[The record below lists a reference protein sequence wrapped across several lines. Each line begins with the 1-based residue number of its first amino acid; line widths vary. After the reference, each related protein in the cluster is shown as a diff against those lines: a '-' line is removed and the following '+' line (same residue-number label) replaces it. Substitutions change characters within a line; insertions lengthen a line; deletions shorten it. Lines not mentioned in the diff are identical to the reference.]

1 MMAPTAPL
9 CVPFLP
15 NILKCQ
21 HLSLSI
27 TPASF
32 FHPQIF
38 LNYLGNYVPNMWNYE
53 HGCILC
59 DKDILDLSQLNVSP
73 LNGLILISFAL
84 RPPDARLQCFFF
96 FKPASPW
103 ALERMKHC
111 SDLPLG
117 TIHQFLSRQEE
128 RGPACPIWTDKQHGW

>member
-1 MMAPTAPL
+1 MST
-9 CVPFLP
+9 F
-15 NILKCQ
+15 
-21 HLSLSI
+21 I
-27 TPASF
+27 TEHYPASF

-84 RPPDARLQCFFF
+84 RPPDARLQCGLFLTCL
-96 FKPASPW
+96 S
-103 ALERMKHC
+103 M
-111 SDLPLG
+111 G
-117 TIHQFLSRQEE
+117 TGKDETLQ
-128 RGPACPIWTDKQHGW
+128 